1 MKLKFTEKLSLKMYD
16 ALTEIHSLL
25 QDKAKSK
32 NHKLTIYE
40 QGWLKGINKLL
51 NEINSNNPS

>member
-1 MKLKFTEKLSLKMYD
+1 MYD